1 MLDVVTAAAQHPSSA
16 DEPGFDQI
24 DAEKCRSFQ
33 HAVELVGKKWTA
45 AILLAGMRGARRF
58 VEYRA
63 HVAGI
68 SDRLLA
74 QRLKELE
81 AEHLIERTVVPTTPV
96 LVTYR
101 PSERAQGLMR
111 ALHPLVA
118 WSQEDSARRQ
128 VDVRPE
134 GAGLGSR

>member
-1 MLDVVTAAAQHPSSA
+1 VTAIGESMHAV
-16 DEPGFDQI
+16 DEESGFEHV
-24 DAEKCRSFQ
+24 DAERCRSFQ
-33 HAVELVGKKWTA
+33 DAVELVGRKWTA
-45 AILLAGMRGARRF
+45 GILLAGIRGARRF
-58 VEYRA
+58 IEYRA

-81 AEHLIERTVVPTTPV
+81 AEELIERVVVPTTPV

-101 PSERAQGLMR
+101 PSERAKGLMS

-118 WSQEDSARRQ
+118 WSVEDRRT
-128 VDVRPE
+128 R
-134 GAGLGSR
+134 G